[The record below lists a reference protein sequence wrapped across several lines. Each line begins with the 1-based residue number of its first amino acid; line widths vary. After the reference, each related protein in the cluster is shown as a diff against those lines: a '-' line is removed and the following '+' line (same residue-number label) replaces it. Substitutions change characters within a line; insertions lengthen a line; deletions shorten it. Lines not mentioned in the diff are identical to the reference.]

1 MAITSPEST
10 AGQTLTCSITV
21 NGTVLEDIYPLV
33 SILTVYE
40 INRIPYAEVILID
53 GAPYTGDFAL
63 SEGSNLIPGAEISIS
78 AGYDSKNDV
87 IFKGVIVKQAI
98 KISLDSTSNLI
109 LTCKHKAV
117 QMTYNRNDSV
127 FLKMKDSAI
136 ISSIIG
142 NYSLSVSV
150 DATAFQH
157 ENLYQKSAT
166 DWDFIVARA
175 DFCGLVLSYEG
186 DAIKVKKPEL
196 SVTPVLAVTYGE
208 SIFSLNAEF
217 DGEKQATSIKAVGW
231 SPSDLAVTE
240 ASTASEPS
248 LNTQGNLEAKTLSK
262 GFGQQEITLYSGTPM
277 DAANLKLWADSK
289 LLRMRLSALKGT
301 VTFQGSGK
309 VKAGDIIELAGIG
322 ERYNGMAYVS
332 LVEHTIEEGSWIT
345 RVDFG
350 LDSKPISELP
360 QFSYSPAVGQFPAI
374 HGLQVGIV
382 KQLDQDPQAQFRI
395 MVTIPGMKGTE
406 SLWARMA
413 SIYAT
418 NAAGFYFLPEVGDE
432 VILGF
437 VDDNP
442 SHPVILGSL
451 YSSKHAAA
459 FAIEAKNNTKAI
471 TTRSKME
478 INFDEDKKIIKI
490 FTPGGNSI
498 TLDDQDKGIIIKD
511 QNNNT
516 LKMNSSGIEMESPK
530 NIILKATGNITLE
543 ATGKIALNSKQ
554 DVAVEG
560 LNITNTAKVGFT
572 AKGNASAEISASG
585 QTVVKGAIVMI
596 N

>member
-1 MAITSPEST
+1 MTITSPEST
-10 AGQTLTCSITV
+10 AGQTLTCNITV
-21 NGTVLEDIYPLV
+21 NDTVLEDTFPLV
-33 SILTVYE
+33 SVRTVYE
-40 INRIPYAEVILID
+40 INRIPFAEVILID
-53 GAPYTGDFAL
+53 GKPDTGDFAL
-63 SEGSNLIPGAEISIS
+63 SEGSNLIPGVEISIY
-78 AGYDSKNDV
+78 AGYDKTNDL

-98 KISLDSTSNLI
+98 KISNDSTSKLI
-109 LTCKHKAV
+109 LTCKHRVV
-117 QMTYNRNDSV
+117 QMTYYRNDSV
-127 FLKMKDSAI
+127 FSMMNDSNI
-136 ISSIIG
+136 ISSIVSK
-142 NYSLSVSV
+142 YPLTVSV
-150 DATAFQH
+150 DATTFEH

-166 DWDFIVARA
+166 DWDFIMARA
-175 DFCGLVLSYEG
+175 EFCGLVVSYSG
-186 DAIKVKKPEL
+186 NAINVKKPDL
-196 SVTPVLAVTYGE
+196 TNKPVLSLTHGE
-208 SIFSLNAEF
+208 SILSLKAEF
-217 DGEKQATSIKAVGW
+217 DGERQATSIKAMGW
-231 SPSDLAVTE
+231 SPSDLTVT
-240 ASTASEPS
+240 ATSTASEPN
-248 LNTQGNLEAKTLSK
+248 LNAQGNLEAKTLSK
-262 GFGQQEITLYSGTPM
+262 GFGQQELTLYSGTPM

-382 KQLDQDPQAQFRI
+382 KQLDQDPQAQFRLL
-395 MVTIPGMKGTE
+395 VTIPGMKGTE

-437 VDDNP
+437 LDDNL

-451 YSSKHAAA
+451 YSSKHAGA

-498 TLDDQDKGIIIKD
+498 TIDDHDKAITIKD
-511 QNNNT
+511 QNDNT

-560 LNITNTAKVGFT
+560 MNITNMAEVGYT
-572 AKGNASAEISASG
+572 AKGNVSAEISASG